1 MKTTQTLT
9 QFFPI
14 MRDQLTAMQLEVSG
28 DPADW
33 HKALQKAID
42 QGAFLKLEFAL
53 VAGGRV
59 DAKLLLVSQRG
70 EVAEITSTGHGHV

>member
-14 MRDQLTAMQLEVSG
+14 MRDQLTAMQLEVERN
-28 DPADW
+28 PADW
-33 HKALQKAID
+33 HRSLQQAID
-42 QGAFLKLEFAL
+42 QGAFLRLEFGL

-70 EVAEITSTGHGHV
+70 EVAELTGTGYDHA